1 MKKESD
7 ATSNDRLAIGKKPH
21 KIRIRAGGGDVD
33 GGCEGKN
40 AWDDAM
46 RTLIPWILDINVV
59 IWEGHEP

>member
-7 ATSNDRLAIGKKPH
+7 ATRNARLAIGKKPH
-21 KIRIRAGGGDVD
+21 KIRIRAGGDVD

-40 AWDDAM
+40 SWDDVA